1 MAPDWSQ
8 SGSFGYH
15 FIHIKY
21 SKALRPEMAPFMA
34 PFWSQNASNKVPYW
48 VFLIR
53 KGFICINGSLG
64 SSKSSFNFMCVIS
77 VLSFSIHQPCPESQS
92 FGLLGNFFTLNL
104 QLRRHITATFLF
116 SEHHFHMHI
125 AVNARLD
132 HHSHA
137 YNVNE
142 TSLLH

>member
-1 MAPDWSQ
+1 M
-8 SGSFGYH
+8 
-15 FIHIKY
+15 
-21 SKALRPEMAPFMA
+21 
-34 PFWSQNASNKVPYW
+34 SNKQSNP
-48 VFLIR
+48 
-53 KGFICINGSLG
+53 SLDPSG
-64 SSKSSFNFMCVIS
+64 MDLSITTQGQSKWFIS